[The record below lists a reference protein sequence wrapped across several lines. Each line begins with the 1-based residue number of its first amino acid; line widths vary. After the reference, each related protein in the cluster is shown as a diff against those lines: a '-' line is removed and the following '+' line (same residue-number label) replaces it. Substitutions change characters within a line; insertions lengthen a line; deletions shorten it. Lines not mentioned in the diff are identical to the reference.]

1 MKNKLKE
8 EIDNYI
14 KKTPVRFHV
23 PSHKGR
29 NNQIDDLYSRDITE
43 LSFSDNLNDPNAIL
57 KDEEQQAAE
66 IFNSNGTIFTVN
78 GATAAIIASIMSV
91 VKPCE
96 KLLLPTNSHIS
107 CYYGAIHADA
117 HIIPLKV
124 ENFTVGIT
132 LEEVLTALDQHK
144 SIGACVIT
152 NPTYYGCCND
162 IESIC
167 EELHKH
173 DIAVI
178 VDESHGTHFHFSDI
192 FPLSALDCGADIVVH
207 SGHKTIN
214 GLTQTGLLH
223 LNTVN
228 IDVQTVRS
236 KLRLVQSTSPSYILL
251 LSLID
256 AIHQLKSSADILNTI
271 NVWYNSLKSELDKD
285 AFFILRNHNLYLQG
299 NAFNYDPLK
308 LYISAP
314 NQNITGRDLDEILA
328 SKYAIYSEM
337 SDDDGV
343 LLVSGLNANQKD
355 YARLLNALKNISID
369 TNGTKL
375 KQTAFKSS
383 MSHFEYKQILGIRK
397 AYLSQSNEY
406 VKLKDAIGQ
415 ISADFIIA
423 YPPGVPILIP
433 GSLIETDIIET
444 IIHSEI
450 NFSGVHDG
458 YIKIVKR

>member
-1 MKNKLKE
+1 MKKKLKE

-14 KKTPVRFHV
+14 KKNPVRFHV

-29 NNQIDDLYSRDITE
+29 NHQIADLYSRDITE
-43 LSFSDNLNDPNAIL
+43 LSFSDNLNDPNNII
-57 KDEEQQAAE
+57 KNEEQKASE
-66 IFNSNGTIFTVN
+66 IFNSFSTLFTVN

-91 VKPCE
+91 VKPGE

-124 ENFTVGIT
+124 ENFTIGVT
-132 LEEVLTALDQHK
+132 LEEVLTTLDRHK
-144 SIGACVIT
+144 SIRACVIT

-162 IESIC
+162 IEKIC

-173 DIAVI
+173 GIIVI
-178 VDESHGTHFHFSDI
+178 VDESHGSHFHFSDI

-223 LNTVN
+223 LNN
-228 IDVQTVRS
+228 INMDVQTVRS

-256 AIHQLKSSADILNTI
+256 AIHQLKSSADILNKI

-285 AFFILRNHNLYLQG
+285 SFFILRNHNLYLQG

-308 LYISAP
+308 LYISAS
-314 NQNITGRDLDEILA
+314 NQNVTGWDLDEILA

-343 LLVSGLNANQKD
+343 LLVSGLNTIQED
-355 YARLLNALKNISID
+355 YTRLINALKCISNDISRI
-369 TNGTKL
+369 KP
-375 KQTAFKSS
+375 KQTVFKSNVANLE
-383 MSHFEYKQILGIRK
+383 FKQILEIRD
-397 AYLSQSNEY
+397 AYLSQFEY
-406 VKLKDAIGQ
+406 VKLTDAIGQ
-415 ISADFIIA
+415 ISSEFIIA
-423 YPPGVPILIP
+423 YPPGVPVLIP
-433 GSLIETDIIET
+433 GSLIDIGIIET
-444 IIHSEI
+444 IVHSKI
-450 NFSGVHDG
+450 NFNGIHDG